1 MLLTFGGWT
10 LDTDSR
16 DAVSEQRSVRLSPR
30 AVQFL
35 VAFARTRKSVLSRS
49 ELMEAIWPGIAV
61 GDDSLTQVVVELRK
75 KLADHDLVETVS
87 RTGYRFRK
95 PIHDSL
101 EQADGVWR
109 STVSQADEQLEA
121 HALCIEA
128 QYIMERCGRRSI
140 ERAEELTAESV
151 ERAPASAYVRSRNA
165 IALVRR
171 DTYRSGQKRFLHRAL
186 VEARKAVELDPHLAL
201 AHSAHGYALSMLG
214 DRIAA
219 EKAHG
224 RAIELDRCD
233 PTVFHNAA
241 WHLMSS
247 GRIRSAVRFFE
258 LSCDLAPSTIKG
270 YVVAAQLSQ
279 RMDPTRSGI
288 YAKRALQRVHLRLDI
303 DRNDP
308 RALAAQASISAL
320 LGDTEAAQS
329 AMDRLEAGD
338 AALAIFRA
346 SAKTL
351 LGEHAEAVLLFEEL
365 LDHGWRDRFWF
376 AADPTY
382 EALQS
387 RKFDRMRRQ
396 LMSR

>member
-1 MLLTFGGWT
+1 MVLTFGGWT

-16 DAVSEQRSVRLSPR
+16 EAVSEQRNVRLSPR
-30 AVQFL
+30 AVRFL

-49 ELMEAIWPGIAV
+49 ELMEAIWPGVVV
-61 GDDSLTQVVVELRK
+61 GDDSLTQVVVELRR
-75 KLADHDLVETVS
+75 KLADHGLVETVS
-87 RTGYRFRK
+87 RTGYRFHK
-95 PIHDSL
+95 PIHDTLEGAYSL
-101 EQADGVWR
+101 SR
-109 STVSQADEQLEA
+109 NTVSQADEELEA

-128 QYIMERCGRRSI
+128 QHIMERCGRRSL
-140 ERAEELTAESV
+140 ESVEELTAEAI
-151 ERAPASAYVRSRNA
+151 ERAPTSSYARSRNA

-171 DTYRSGQKRFLHRAL
+171 DTYRSGEKRFLHQAL

-219 EKAHG
+219 NKAHG
-224 RAIELDRCD
+224 RAIQLDGRD
-233 PTVFHNAA
+233 PTIFHNAA
-241 WHLMSS
+241 WHLMSL
-247 GRIRSAVRFFE
+247 GRVRSALRFFE
-258 LSCDLAPSTIKG
+258 MSCDLAPSSIKG
-270 YVVAAQLSQ
+270 YVVAAQLSR
-279 RMDPTRSGI
+279 RMDPIRSGI
-288 YAKRALQRVHLRLDI
+288 YAKRALQRVQLRLDI
-303 DRNDP
+303 DPDDP

-320 LGDTEAAQS
+320 LGDTESAKS

-351 LGEHAEAVLLFEEL
+351 LGEHDQAVLLFEEL
-365 LDHGWRDRFWF
+365 LDHGWRDRYWF

-382 EALQS
+382 ETLRS
-387 RKFDRMRRQ
+387 RKFEQLRRQ